1 MAVTLETLR
10 TWLDEAE
17 TARHK
22 LMTQK
27 GVVRVSGAAGSVE
40 YSMADLDRLTSYIA
54 DLRARIDA
62 GGSSSGAAYRP
73 IYPTF

>member
-1 MAVTLETLR
+1 MAVSLETLQG
-10 TWLDEAE
+10 WLDEAE

-22 LMTQK
+22 LMTQE

-40 YSMADLDRLTSYIA
+40 YKPADLDRLGAYIA
-54 DLRARIDA
+54 DLRARIAA
-62 GGSSSGAAYRP
+62 GGSSSGSSYRP